1 MAIELRVP
9 ALGESITQATVG
21 TWLKKEGDAVAADE
35 PVVEVES
42 EKATVALPAPA
53 AGVLRRILKPSG
65 SEVAVGELIGE
76 LEAGAT
82 AAASPGASAPS
93 VPPPAPAPAP
103 LAAA

>member
-21 TWLKKEGDAVAADE
+21 AWLKKEGDAVEADE

-53 AGVLRRILKPSG
+53 AGVLRRILKASG
-65 SEVAVGELIGE
+65 TNVAVGEVIGE
-76 LEAGAT
+76 LEAGG
-82 AAASPGASAPS
+82 AA
-93 VPPPAPAPAP
+93 PPQRAAPAPAPAGGASCP
-103 LAAA
+103 